1 MTRYSLP
8 LLGQMILLLAAAILH
23 TGCSRVPA
31 PPWQTGELVV
41 LTRFSPTTYYLDAD
55 GEPTG
60 LEYDLVRR
68 FADAQGWTVRFEL
81 ASSLEEMFARLERGE
96 AHLAAAGL
104 AATDH
109 RLGRVRFGP
118 AYAETR
124 ERVVCGPSV
133 DAPKGVADL
142 VGLRLEVVAG
152 SSHVDRLR
160 ELRMEHPGLAWKE
173 VDLPGEEALL
183 ERVSTGLADCT
194 VADELEYQIAR
205 NYLPG
210 LQVVFDLG
218 RERRIAWAFPKRGE
232 SRLLEAVGRFFQE
245 MADSGDM
252 AILKE
257 RYFGHI
263 FRLEE
268 ADVLGILK
276 RRTTRLPAL
285 RRHFHEGQTL
295 SGLDW
300 RLLAA
305 VAYQESQWDP
315 KAVSPTG
322 VRGIMMLTAD
332 TADRLGVK
340 DRLDP
345 RESILGGARYLRM
358 LIDMIPES
366 VPEPDRIWMALAAYN
381 IGPGHFAGALRL
393 TRRLKRNPDAWIDV
407 KDVLPKLSQARY
419 AGALGYGYARGGE
432 ARAFAENVRIYYDI
446 LSRYEQPYREGF
458 ALRGPVG
465 LQAEPPRRRQDGK
478 SP

>member
-8 LLGQMILLLAAAILH
+8 LLGKMILLLSALILQA
-23 TGCSRVPA
+23 GCSRVPDS
-31 PPWQTGELVV
+31 PWQTGELVV
-41 LTRFSPTTYYLDAD
+41 LTRFSPSTYYFDAD
-55 GEPTG
+55 GAPTG
-60 LEYDLVRR
+60 YEYDLVRR

-81 ASSLEEMFARLERGE
+81 ASSLEEMFSRLQRGE
-96 AHLAAAGL
+96 AHMAAAGL
-104 AATDH
+104 AATDK
-109 RLGRVRFGP
+109 RLVRMRFGP
-118 AYAETR
+118 AYANTR
-124 ERVVCGPSV
+124 EWVVCGPSAN
-133 DAPKGVADL
+133 APKRVADL

-152 SSHVDRLR
+152 SSHLDRLR
-160 ELRMEHPGLAWKE
+160 DLRMEHPELAWKE
-173 VDLPGEEALL
+173 VQLPGEEELL

-194 VADELEYQIAR
+194 VADEMEYRIAR

-210 LQVVFDLG
+210 LQTVFDLG
-218 RERRIAWAFPKRGE
+218 KERRIAWAFPKRGE
-232 SRLLEAVGRFFQE
+232 SRLLQAVGRFFQE
-245 MADSGDM
+245 MTESGELE
-252 AILKE
+252 IVKE

-263 FRLEE
+263 SRLDE
-268 ADVLGILK
+268 ADVLGILEK
-276 RRTTRLPAL
+276 RTTRLPAL
-285 RRHFHEGQTL
+285 RSHFFEGQTL

-358 LIDMIPES
+358 LIDMIPDS
-366 VPEPDRIWMALAAYN
+366 VPEPDRTWMALAAYN

-393 TRRLKRNPDAWIDV
+393 TRRLERNPDAWIDV

-419 AGALGYGYARGGE
+419 AGTLRYGYARGGE

-446 LSRYEQPYREGF
+446 LSRYEQPYRESF
-458 ALRGPVG
+458 ALREPVR
-465 LQAEPPRRRQDGK
+465 P
-478 SP
+478 

>member
-1 MTRYSLP
+1 MTRYTLVSL
-8 LLGQMILLLAAAILH
+8 GMACALLAAAILP
-23 TGCSRVPA
+23 TGCSRVPD

-41 LTRFSPTTYYLDAD
+41 LTRFSPTTYYYDAD
-55 GEPTG
+55 GAPTG
-60 LEYDLVRR
+60 FEYDVVRR
-68 FADAQGWTVRFEL
+68 FADAQGWRVRFEL
-81 ASSLEEMFARLERGE
+81 ASNLEELFSRLERGE
-96 AHLAAAGL
+96 AHFAAAGL
-104 AATDH
+104 AATDK
-109 RLGRVRFGP
+109 RLARMRFGP

-124 ERVVCGPSV
+124 EWVVCGPSV
-133 DAPKGVADL
+133 GSTKRVADL

-152 SSHVDRLR
+152 SSHLDRLR
-160 ELRMEHPGLAWKE
+160 ELRLAHPELAWKE
-173 VDLPGEEALL
+173 VELPGEEELL
-183 ERVSTGLADCT
+183 ERVSSGLTDCT
-194 VADELEYQIAR
+194 VADEMAYQIAR

-210 LQVVFDLG
+210 LKAVFELDKQ
-218 RERRIAWAFPKRGE
+218 RRIAWAFPKRGE
-232 SRLLEAVGRFFQE
+232 SRLMEAVGRFFQE
-245 MADSGDM
+245 MTESGEL
-252 AILKE
+252 AILRE
-257 RYFGHI
+257 RYFGHV
-263 FRLEE
+263 FQLEE
-268 ADVLGILK
+268 ANVLGILE

-285 RRHFHEGQTL
+285 RPYFLEAQTL

-358 LIDMIPES
+358 LIDMMPDS
-366 VPEPDRIWMALAAYN
+366 VPEPDRTWMALAAYN

-393 TRRLKRNPDAWIDV
+393 ARRLERNPDAWIDV

-419 AGALGYGYARGGE
+419 AGTLRYGYARGGE

-446 LSRYEQPYREGF
+446 LSRYEQAYREDF
-458 ALRGPVG
+458 ALRESVA
-465 LQAEPPRRRQDGK
+465 LKPRRETAPLQPGR
-478 SP
+478 